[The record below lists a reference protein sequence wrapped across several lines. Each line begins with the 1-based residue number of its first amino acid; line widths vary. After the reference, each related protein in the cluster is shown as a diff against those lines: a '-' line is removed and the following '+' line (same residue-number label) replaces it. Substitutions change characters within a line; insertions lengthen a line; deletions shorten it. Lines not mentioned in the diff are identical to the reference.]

1 MKYKNNKK
9 INKKLRKLFFEVFFV
24 YFFVFKSVDFKAFLA
39 KTILFFKSV

>member
-9 INKKLRKLFFEVFFV
+9 INKKTSKNIFRSFFV